1 MKPHRRV
8 FVVGGAHSTFIGKG
22 HPDFIHRR
30 HPDFGTRE
38 NPSAEAHLATAL
50 GDAFAETGVEPT
62 EIDKIYVS
70 NFLGE
75 CFLKQ
80 GHMGALLAAVEPR
93 LDGKP
98 IARIE
103 AACASGAAA
112 IAACID
118 AMQAGC
124 DVTLAAGVEIE
135 TNVRGADGIE
145 YMALAAHYAKQRS
158 MDTHLFPHFFAR
170 RAKHYKAEHGATN
183 EDIGRVVAKAYANAN
198 RNPKA
203 HMRAL
208 SMTAQEAATVSAHN
222 YVFLDDKALRPHIKL
237 ADCTHFTD
245 GASAVLLASEE
256 GLRRLGIAPGDCT
269 EILSYGHTVAPLGAE
284 TNPLFL
290 DNMNRAAK
298 VAYSDAGVRP
308 SEVEIAEVHDCFSIN
323 ELQMYEALELCGRGE
338 AAGLLARGETAVEG
352 RLPVNTGGGLI
363 GFGHPIGATGVKQ
376 AVEIWR
382 QMKGKCGD
390 YQVPGRPELAVTANL
405 GGDDR
410 TGIVMVHK
418 NLD

>member
-1 MKPHRRV
+1 
-8 FVVGGAHSTFIGKG
+8 
-22 HPDFIHRR
+22 
-30 HPDFGTRE
+30 
-38 NPSAEAHLATAL
+38 
-50 GDAFAETGVEPT
+50 
-62 EIDKIYVS
+62 
-70 NFLGE
+70 
-75 CFLKQ
+75 
-80 GHMGALLAAVEPR
+80 MGALLAAVEPR

-112 IAACID
+112 IAACVD
-118 AMQAGC
+118 SMQAGC

-170 RAKHYKAEHGATN
+170 RAKHYKAEHGATDL
-183 EDIGRVVAKAYANAN
+183 DIGRVVAKAYANAN

-203 HMRAL
+203 HMQAL
-208 SMTAQEAATVSAHN
+208 SMTAEEAATVSAHN
-222 YVFLDDKALRPHIKL
+222 YIFLDDEELKPHIKL

-245 GASAVLLASEE
+245 GASAVLLATEE
-256 GLRRLGIAPGDCT
+256 GLRRLGIEAARCT
-269 EILSYGHTVAPLGAE
+269 EILAYGHTVAPLGAE

-290 DNMNRAAK
+290 DNMNRAAR
-298 VAYSDAGVRP
+298 VAYDDAGVRGTDMD
-308 SEVEIAEVHDCFSIN
+308 IAEVHDCFSIN
-323 ELQMYEALELCGRGE
+323 ELQMYEALEICKRGE

-352 RLPVNTGGGLI
+352 RIPVNTGGGLI
-363 GFGHPIGATGVKQ
+363 GFGHPIGATGIKQ

-390 YQVPGRPELAVTANL
+390 YQVPRRPRYGVTANL

-410 TGIVMVHK
+410 TGIVMIHQNVS
-418 NLD
+418 